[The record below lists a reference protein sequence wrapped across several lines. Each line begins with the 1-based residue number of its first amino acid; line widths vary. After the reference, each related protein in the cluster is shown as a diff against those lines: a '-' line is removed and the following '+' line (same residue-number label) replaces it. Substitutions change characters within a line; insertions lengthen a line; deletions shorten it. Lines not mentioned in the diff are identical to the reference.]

1 MNNRIWIV
9 AGIVGLASAALSTD
23 AGADLPVS
31 APNVLSVK
39 ISLTCSYGASDVA
52 RVYSVRNNQ
61 TKPIKAGTRI
71 HAESTLSGT
80 YPNDKR
86 PGSAVLAADLAPGQ
100 VTQVLVAGQTNAG
113 SCTAHFFAGQ
123 ADVTIESLAWT
134 KVPLPNGKSVDGARV
149 VVRNLNQWVNAGT
162 SKTRVSSMACN
173 EQPVETKD
181 VDTPAIP
188 AGGAKTVFV
197 ALSKA
202 YPAAYLRAQANANNG
217 FLELKKDNN
226 TRIEGIG
233 VCIH

>member
-1 MNNRIWIV
+1 MNNKIWIV
-9 AGIVGLASAALSTD
+9 AGIVGLASSALST
-23 AGADLPVS
+23 GADADIPVGT
-31 APNVLSVK
+31 ANVLSVK
-39 ISLTCSYGASDVA
+39 ISLTCSYGVSDVA
-52 RVYSVRNNQ
+52 RVYSVTNNQ
-61 TKPIKAGTRI
+61 TKTIKAGTRI
-71 HAESTLSGT
+71 HAESTLTGT
-80 YPNDKR
+80 FPNDKR

-113 SCTAHFFAGQ
+113 TCTAHFFAGQ

-134 KVPLPNGKSVDGARV
+134 KVPLPNGKFTDGARV
-149 VVRNLNQWVNAGT
+149 VIRNLNQWVNAGT

-202 YPAAYLRAQANANNG
+202 YPAAYLRAQANANHG

-233 VCIH
+233 VCIR